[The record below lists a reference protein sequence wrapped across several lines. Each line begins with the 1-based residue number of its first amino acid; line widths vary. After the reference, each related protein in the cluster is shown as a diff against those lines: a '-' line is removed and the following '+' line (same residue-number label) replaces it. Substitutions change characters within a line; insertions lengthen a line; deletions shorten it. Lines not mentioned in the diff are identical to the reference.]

1 MTPPDAGQ
9 SGVKPAFSTRIAT
22 SADAALVLDFIKRLA
37 EYEKLAHMVV
47 ADEALLREE
56 LFGPRS
62 HVEALL
68 AFEGDTAVGF
78 AVYFHNFSTF
88 LGRKG
93 LWLED
98 LFVLPEMRGRGYGK
112 KILLELGR
120 IAHSRGCG
128 RFEWAV
134 LDWNQPSIDFY
145 KSLGA
150 VPLED
155 WTIFRVTGPALEKL
169 AAMADRRA

>member
-1 MTPPDAGQ
+1 MTTANR
-9 SGVKPAFSTRIAT
+9 PAFSIRRAGV
-22 SADAALVLDFIKRLA
+22 ADIGVVLDFIKRLA
-37 EYEKLAHMVV
+37 VYEKLAHMVV
-47 ADEALLREE
+47 ATEASLAEE

-62 HVEALL
+62 HVEVLL
-68 AFEGDTAVGF
+68 AFEGETAVGF
-78 AVYFHNFSTF
+78 AVYLHNFSTF
-88 LGRKG
+88 LSRKG
-93 LWLED
+93 IWLED

-112 KILLELGR
+112 KMLLELGR
-120 IAHSRGCG
+120 IAQERNCG

-155 WTIFRVTGPALEKL
+155 WTVFRVTGPALEKL
-169 AAMADRRA
+169 AKLAGDG

>member
-1 MTPPDAGQ
+1 MR
-9 SGVKPAFSTRIAT
+9 PARETEFRIR
-22 SADAALVLDFIKRLA
+22 AASEDDVGLVLAFVRELADYERLSHLVSA
-37 EYEKLAHMVV
+37 TE
-47 ADEALLREE
+47 DRLREA
-56 LFGPRS
+56 LFGPQPGAQ
-62 HVEALL
+62 VLL

-98 LFVLPEMRGRGYGK
+98 IFVKPEHRRKGYGRR
-112 KILLELGR
+112 LLLHLAR
-120 IAHSRGCG
+120 IAHERGCG
-128 RFEWAV
+128 RFEWSA
-134 LDWNQPSIDFY
+134 LDWNTPAWDFY

-155 WTIFRVTGPALEKL
+155 WTTFRVTGEALQRL
-169 AAMADRRA
+169 AHG